1 MDNTNCFLQNIY
13 IPLKIESK
21 EQQLALD
28 YLKSR
33 GISTDTAEKYDI
45 QYCVEN
51 GVVGLIIQTGDKSF
65 VTRFIN
71 PKDPDMR
78 YRKRGST
85 AFFNFAAI
93 EKNEAAAIFITEGE
107 FDCLSILQAGYEAVS
122 LGGVANVSKFM
133 SELKNTGKRTPLILA
148 LDNDRAGRDA
158 IAEMKEQAKAL
169 GIACLTPSL
178 SGVKDINELLCKD
191 SAAFEHK
198 IQKWYLEA
206 SKLPKVF
213 TADEEKRWQKFFQNR
228 MDTREC
234 AISQTAK
241 CIGSKPKIG
250 TGFSLLDDVYG
261 GGIREGITVL
271 GGAPSNGKSTFYLQ
285 FAANLAVNG
294 LDVLF
299 FSYEMSAP
307 EIHAK
312 NVVRTHYLNGNKI
325 VSLSTNEIIR
335 GEVFQ
340 KVGKE
345 KIYMES
351 CKHLKSTYDH
361 LFLFNGGEMNI
372 KNIQELVN
380 EYISVTG
387 RTPAVFI
394 DYLRM
399 IPGTNDRYTDKQNID
414 KIMLVLRQMK
424 NQGIPLFVISSLSRA
439 SYDSPISMSSFKES
453 GNIEFGTDVALAL
466 DFEAM
471 YNNID
476 KKTGKST
483 IDLNYERRRDPR
495 KVVLTVLKN
504 RMGEAGTQISYDFY
518 PDKNI
523 FKECGVFYPHF

>member
-13 IPLKIESK
+13 IPLKIASK

-78 YRKRGST
+78 YRKRGSA
-85 AFFNFAAI
+85 AFFNFVSI
-93 EKNEAAAIFITEGE
+93 EKSEEAAIFVTEGE

-148 LDNDRAGRDA
+148 LDNDRAGREA
-158 IAEMKEQAKAL
+158 IAEMKGQAKAL
-169 GIACLTPSL
+169 GIACLT
-178 SGVKDINELLCKD
+178 
-191 SAAFEHK
+191 
-198 IQKWYLEA
+198 
-206 SKLPKVF
+206 
-213 TADEEKRWQKFFQNR
+213 
-228 MDTREC
+228 
-234 AISQTAK
+234 
-241 CIGSKPKIG
+241 
-250 TGFSLLDDVYG
+250 
-261 GGIREGITVL
+261 
-271 GGAPSNGKSTFYLQ
+271 
-285 FAANLAVNG
+285 
-294 LDVLF
+294 
-299 FSYEMSAP
+299 
-307 EIHAK
+307 
-312 NVVRTHYLNGNKI
+312 
-325 VSLSTNEIIR
+325 
-335 GEVFQ
+335 
-340 KVGKE
+340 
-345 KIYMES
+345 
-351 CKHLKSTYDH
+351 
-361 LFLFNGGEMNI
+361 
-372 KNIQELVN
+372 
-380 EYISVTG
+380 G
-387 RTPAVFI
+387 RTPVVFI
-394 DYLRM
+394 DYLQM
-399 IPGTNDRYTDKQNID
+399 IPATNDRYTDKQNID

-424 NQGIPLFVISSLSRA
+424 NQGILLFVISSLSRA

-476 KKTGKST
+476 KKTGKSA

-495 KVVLTVLKN
+495 KVALTVLKN
-504 RMGEAGTQISYDFY
+504 WMGETGTQISYDFY

-523 FKECGVFYPHF
+523 FKECGVFYPHT

>member
-71 PKDPDMR
+71 PKDPDVR

-93 EKNEAAAIFITEGE
+93 ESEAAAIFITEGE
-107 FDCLSILQAGYEAVS
+107 FDCLSILQSGYEAVS

-191 SAAFEHK
+191 SAAFEQK

-213 TADEEKRWQKFFQNR
+213 TADEEKR
-228 MDTREC
+228 
-234 AISQTAK
+234 
-241 CIGSKPKIG
+241 
-250 TGFSLLDDVYG
+250 L
-261 GGIREGITVL
+261 
-271 GGAPSNGKSTFYLQ
+271 
-285 FAANLAVNG
+285 
-294 LDVLF
+294 
-299 FSYEMSAP
+299 
-307 EIHAK
+307 
-312 NVVRTHYLNGNKI
+312 
-325 VSLSTNEIIR
+325 
-335 GEVFQ
+335 
-340 KVGKE
+340 
-345 KIYMES
+345 
-351 CKHLKSTYDH
+351 
-361 LFLFNGGEMNI
+361 
-372 KNIQELVN
+372 
-380 EYISVTG
+380 
-387 RTPAVFI
+387 
-394 DYLRM
+394 
-399 IPGTNDRYTDKQNID
+399 
-414 KIMLVLRQMK
+414 
-424 NQGIPLFVISSLSRA
+424 
-439 SYDSPISMSSFKES
+439 
-453 GNIEFGTDVALAL
+453 
-466 DFEAM
+466 
-471 YNNID
+471 
-476 KKTGKST
+476 
-483 IDLNYERRRDPR
+483 
-495 KVVLTVLKN
+495 
-504 RMGEAGTQISYDFY
+504 
-518 PDKNI
+518 
-523 FKECGVFYPHF
+523 